1 MIRTILYFKAKPG
14 LARDVANFFKQR
26 EIPARSLAMPG
37 CLHVE
42 LGIAAPDGD
51 EVVATALWASR
62 EAYEGWLASG
72 GRAND
77 VADLSLMLV
86 DGPDAIG
93 SAAIFEVLLSA
104 SPSTNQ

>member
-1 MIRTILYFKAKPG
+1 MIRTILYMKAKPG
-14 LARDVANFFKQR
+14 LARDVANFFEQR
-26 EIPARSLAMPG
+26 EILTRSLAMPG

-51 EVVATALWASR
+51 DVVATALWASQ

-72 GRAND
+72 GRAKD

-104 SPSTNQ
+104 SPPTNK